1 MKRFSFSMMTGSL
14 LILIAVAVAAAQAP
28 VPAPAGAADRPADR
42 AEDRAAILAN
52 DAAFTKAFNAGDA
65 AALAATFTEDA
76 EVVDEENLTLEGRA
90 AIAERFASYFTATPG
105 AKIALTNDSLKF
117 LGAES
122 ALLRGRAKM
131 VLPDGGDIETSR
143 YTVIFVKR
151 DGKWLQASSRDERDE
166 TVTSGERLKAIDWLV
181 GDWVSE
187 SHDSLVSWSCDWADN
202 KSFLLL
208 SFTVH
213 LAGKPAMTGTQRIGW
228 DPLHRQFRSWV
239 FDSEGGYGE
248 GHWSNEGER
257 WLIRASGVR
266 HDGHPASATQVLTR
280 MNKDMIRWS
289 SVDRTVAGKIVPD
302 VVEFTM
308 VRRPPNPSAR
318 TKK

>member
-1 MKRFSFSMMTGSL
+1 MKRFSMMTGSL
-14 LILIAVAVAAAQAP
+14 LILIGVAVAAAQSPAP
-28 VPAPAGAADRPADR
+28 VPAGAADRPG
-42 AEDRAAILAN
+42 DRAAILAN
-52 DAAFTKAFNAGDA
+52 DSTFTKAFNAGDA

-76 EVVDEENLTLEGRA
+76 EVVDEENLTLEGHA
-90 AIAERFASYFTATPG
+90 AIVERFAAYFTATPG
-105 AKIALTNDSLKF
+105 AKISLTNDSVKF

-122 ALLRGRAKM
+122 ALVRGRAKV
-131 VLPDGGDIETSR
+131 VLPEGGDAETTR

-166 TVTSGERLKAIDWLV
+166 PVAAEERLKVLNWLV
-181 GDWVSE
+181 GEWVSE
-187 SHDSLVSWSCDWADN
+187 SDDSLVSWSCDWSDN

-239 FDSEGGYGE
+239 FDSEGGYGD
-248 GHWSNEGER
+248 GHWSNEGAR
-257 WLIRASGVR
+257 WLIKASGVR
-266 HDGHPASATQVLTR
+266 HDGHPASVTQVLTR
-280 MNKDMIRWS
+280 MNKDMIRWT

-308 VRRPPNPSAR
+308 VRRPPNPSTR

>member
-1 MKRFSFSMMTGSL
+1 MKRFSMMTGSL
-14 LILIAVAVAAAQAP
+14 LILIGVAVTAAQPP
-28 VPAPAGAADRPADR
+28 VPATAPAGAADRP
-42 AEDRAAILAN
+42 EDRAAILAN

-65 AALAATFTEDA
+65 VALAATFTEDA
-76 EVVDEENLTLEGRA
+76 EVVDEENLSLEGRA
-90 AIAERFASYFTATPG
+90 AIVERLTAYFTSTPG
-105 AKIALTNDSLKF
+105 AKISLTNDSLKF

-122 ALLRGRAKM
+122 ALSRGRAK
-131 VLPDGGDIETSR
+131 VILPDGGDAETTR
-143 YTVIFVKR
+143 FTVIFVKR
-151 DGKWLQASSRDERDE
+151 DGKWLQANSRDERDE
-166 TVTSGERLKAIDWLV
+166 TVTSEERLKALDWLV

-257 WLIRASGVR
+257 WLIKASGVQ
-266 HDGHPASATQVLTR
+266 HDGRPASATQVLTR
-280 MNKDMIRWS
+280 MNKDMIRWT

-308 VRRPPNPSAR
+308 VRKPPNPSVR